1 MSDQSINSRLEALRA
16 AGIEYEE
23 ISPRRYRVGPHG
35 FTYWPTT
42 NRWRSFRD
50 GVGGYGIKDLIKAVR
65 EGTSSLKG

>member
-16 AGIEYEE
+16 AGIKYEE
-23 ISPRRYRVGPHG
+23 LGRQRYRVGQDG

-50 GVGGYGIKDLIKAVR
+50 GVGGYGVKDLIKAVR